1 MNRIKCHIAI
11 VFLLLLGAG
20 RSYAQDE
27 SLLNRLYE
35 KFADSCVE
43 LEYSYNSKISGVS
56 IIGHGMLQIQGN
68 MWHNDGNGLEVWCDG
83 KTLWTVDHA
92 SEEVIIDSVS
102 DAAEDDLTNP
112 ALMFVHMK
120 DLFNLK
126 QVVKSTDGKADIF
139 ILEPIHEMDIDFFNV
154 EILKSDASIR
164 SGSFA
169 LSDGNK
175 FNVKVSSMKQIQKK
189 PATSFKPSQTFDSS
203 WIVTDLR

>member
-1 MNRIKCHIAI
+1 MDRIKCHIAI

-43 LEYSYNSKISGVS
+43 LEYTYTSKISGVNIS
-56 IIGHGMLQIQGN
+56 GSGMLQIQGS
-68 MWHNDGNGLEVWCDG
+68 MWHNEGNGIEIWCDG
-83 KTLWTVDHA
+83 KTIWTADLA
-92 SEEVIIDSVS
+92 AEEVVIDSVS
-102 DAAEDDLTNP
+102 DASETELTNP

-175 FNVKVSSMKQIQKK
+175 FNVKVSSMKQIQNK

>member
-1 MNRIKCHIAI
+1 MNWLKCHIAI

-27 SLLNRLYE
+27 TLLNRLYE
-35 KFADSCVE
+35 KFSDSCVE
-43 LEYSYNSKISGVS
+43 LEYSYSSKISGVN
-56 IIGHGMLQIQGN
+56 IIGKGILQIQGS
-68 MWHNDGNGLEVWCDG
+68 MWHNDGNGVEVWCDG

-92 SEEVIIDSVS
+92 AEEVVIDSIYDASEE
-102 DAAEDDLTNP
+102 ELTNP

-126 QVVKSTDGKADIF
+126 QVVKSADGKADIF
-139 ILEPIHEMDIDFFNV
+139 ILEPKSDMDIDFFNV
-154 EILKSDASIR
+154 EIIKSDASIR

-175 FNVKVSSMKQIQKK
+175 FNIKVSSMKQIQKK

>member
-1 MNRIKCHIAI
+1 MI
-11 VFLLLLGAG
+11 FLLLLGAG
-20 RSYAQDE
+20 RSYAQDDT
-27 SLLNRLYE
+27 LLDRLYE

-43 LEYSYNSKISGVS
+43 LEYSYTSKISGVN
-56 IIGHGMLQIQGN
+56 ITGQGKLQIQGN
-68 MWHNDGNGLEVWCDG
+68 MWHNEGNGVDIWCDG
-83 KTLWTVDHA
+83 KTLWTADLA
-92 SEEVIIDSVS
+92 AEEVVIDAVS
-102 DAAEDDLTNP
+102 DAPEEDLTNP

-126 QVVKSTDGKADIF
+126 QVVESADGKAYIF